1 MNLGELLSEL
11 RDNILHDRSD
21 RVAGT
26 SDWLWSDA
34 TLVRYINEAQKRFAR
49 RGLVIRDGVTP
60 DVCQIILGAG
70 QNVYNL
76 HPSILAVISARRDGD
91 NADLKRAGHAAFD
104 TYSSPDP
111 YYFDPAQIDQ
121 LPPGKPLAFSTDEY
135 LAGDDYDSMSVT
147 TLRLYPTPSA
157 EYAGT
162 TLRLRVIRMPLE
174 ELVPTRLK
182 AVPEIPQE
190 HHMEMLDW
198 AAYLALRIVDVDAG
212 MPQRATEFRISFDD
226 HVKNARNAAM
236 RKLFSPL
243 QWGYGRNG
251 FTWER

>member
-1 MNLGELLSEL
+1 MNLGDLLSEL
-11 RDNILHDRSD
+11 RDNILHDRSN
-21 RVAGT
+21 RVEGT
-26 SDWLWSDA
+26 PDYLWSDA

-49 RGLVIRDGVTP
+49 RGLVIRDGSTA
-60 DVCQIILGAG
+60 DVCELTMVAAK
-70 QNVYNL
+70 NVYGL

-104 TYSSPDP
+104 TYASPDP

-121 LPPGKPLAFSTDEY
+121 LPPGKPLAYATDEY
-135 LAGDDYDSMSVT
+135 LTGDDYDSMGAT

-157 EYAGT
+157 DYAGQT
-162 TLRLRVIRMPLE
+162 VRLRVIRMPLDD
-174 ELVPTRLK
+174 LSPSRLT
-182 AVPEIPQE
+182 AVPEIPSE
-190 HHMEMLDW
+190 HHLEMLDW
-198 AAYLALRIVDVDAG
+198 AAYLALRIVDVDGG
-212 MPQRATEFRISFDD
+212 MPGRAMEFRASFEE
-226 HVKNARNAAM
+226 HVRNARNAAM